1 MYFLTVFRMCLF
13 FICPFARYKASATF
27 FSQIL
32 ILFFFLICVF
42 HSPFMS
48 TIKYLE
54 NIAEPFH
61 LALIYPNVYILNTYT
76 LLDDL
81 TTLLE
86 KKRN

>member
-1 MYFLTVFRMCLF
+1 
-13 FICPFARYKASATF
+13 
-27 FSQIL
+27 
-32 ILFFFLICVF
+32 
-42 HSPFMS
+42 MS

-54 NIAEPFH
+54 NIAELFH
-61 LALIYPNVYILNTYT
+61 LALIYPNVYILKTYT